1 MSISTLTVS
10 PAAKSPQV
18 VTVRV
23 YGIMFTVN
31 SLASTSFTVSDVPS
45 SEMEPL
51 EAMKRA
57 SQAYGQP
64 HLHAGIGLR
73 RLGKHMECRDA
84 LDYRLIF
91 ASDGDTLVFVFYGTH
106 KAVQAFVKNRR

>member
-1 MSISTLTVS
+1 M
-10 PAAKSPQV
+10 K
-18 VTVRV
+18 
-23 YGIMFTVN
+23 
-31 SLASTSFTVSDVPS
+31 LASVSSFRRCVKGLADERMAEV
-45 SEMEPL
+45 L
-51 EAMKRA
+51 AAMKRA
-57 SQAYGQP
+57 GQAYGHP

-106 KAVQAFVKNRR
+106 KEVQAFVKNRT

>member
-1 MSISTLTVS
+1 MAEV
-10 PAAKSPQV
+10 
-18 VTVRV
+18 
-23 YGIMFTVN
+23 
-31 SLASTSFTVSDVPS
+31 
-45 SEMEPL
+45 L

-91 ASDGDTLVFVFYGTH
+91 ARDGDTLVFVFYGTH
-106 KAVQAFVKNRR
+106 KAVQAFVKNRRWLGSSGRFQRLRDGKHHRSS

>member
-1 MSISTLTVS
+1 M
-10 PAAKSPQV
+10 K
-18 VTVRV
+18 
-23 YGIMFTVN
+23 
-31 SLASTSFTVSDVPS
+31 LASLSSFRRCVKGLTDERMAEV
-45 SEMEPL
+45 L

-57 SQAYGQP
+57 SHAYGQP